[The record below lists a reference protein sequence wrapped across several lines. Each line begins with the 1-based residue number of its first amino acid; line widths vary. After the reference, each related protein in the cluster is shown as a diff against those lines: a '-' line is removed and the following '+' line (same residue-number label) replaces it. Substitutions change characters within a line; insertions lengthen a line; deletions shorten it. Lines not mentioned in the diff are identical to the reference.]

1 MGKIANLIAA
11 ENPEAPEGPGLGTIA
26 AQGVK
31 AGAAALV
38 GGAGGA
44 VESLRD
50 TAPNIASQGAA
61 LRQQMEEV
69 QRNAQLAAGAEQG
82 LAGIQS
88 AGDLLDYAT
97 FTAASQIPNLALWAA
112 GGLAGKAAG
121 TAIGLTRGAQVTRA
135 AGGVAATIPTTYG
148 QEFAN
153 LSENNVAGATDAEL
167 RALAARSAVPQAALD
182 VLPLEFITRSG
193 AVRSAASTLP
203 RRLASGTA
211 RGVAGLAATEVPT
224 ELAQETISQY
234 AQSQVDPT
242 AVVSLDNPEYAR
254 RLAEAGFGALAS
266 SFLLG
271 GGAGAVRSFREPTVS
286 AAPDQVSPDVPAQEA
301 PVQAAP
307 AAPANIPA
315 ELTAAP
321 LPSDTRGGIQG
332 RFASPAELQA
342 YVDQRNLDVEANRA
356 VSRTFADIEGQSGEG
371 IFDQM
376 AALIAE
382 NQRETGTRTTQEQ
395 QTVIADNLRRAYD
408 VFVAEN
414 GYPPTVE
421 GLLSAPT
428 DQSRTLPVP
437 YNQERPL
444 TEERGRQILSLPAEV
459 QTTGEAP
466 ATTDLVRRLV
476 SNPVATTPRPAQVV
490 EPAPV
495 ETGYSSAVRP
505 NLASDSFQPIRELVT
520 DTDAV
525 IQSRVAGFQA
535 MLNGEYGQLSE
546 TQTSDI
552 NRYMDYAQQ
561 EMQFRADNPEI
572 SAENTRAREQ
582 RLDEL
587 DAGQRP
593 AFGAGVQEVQVINMD
608 PSEILSDERN
618 FDRFMSETDEW
629 SGDPGLS
636 ELEGRQFSRAIPN
649 DAQQKFA
656 ASSVEI
662 RNLVDDMI
670 GPFRVD
676 IKRTRQNYY
685 DPVSSVISVAF
696 NQANPLSTAAHEAY
710 HAAAE
715 KVMTRSE
722 RSIVTAAFA
731 DGTKMNQRLREA
743 ALDLWEN
750 APDVIDHMD
759 IDGEAEAYAFQAWRE
774 GALKPSGVVERVFR
788 KVQNFFERVRN
799 AVEGKGFQNWED
811 VFNALNTGKY
821 AARPVLKQAWKTS
834 DMPKRMYS
842 IAQEVPQDSQAAE
855 ISKVLENIH
864 TVIPES
870 SLRNKFNIPNKGS
883 VRDHLQRAWG
893 TVGTMY
899 NVARTSPQAMKVM
912 SQVDAM
918 YRLRDSMTSDADVA
932 FEEWINTRDQKA
944 MDQASTAL
952 FSFTRERHNTVGE
965 DILVGLSLDSDRD
978 FQTLQELGAYTDA
991 ELRQRGM
998 SDAAIKLYKD
1008 ARSAI
1013 NQLQRRSFQERR
1025 LDLLGNNSPA
1035 AQERLRL
1042 YGEQMKRNIAEG
1054 YMPLNRDG
1062 AFGVNVVHKKKTV
1075 GFFTFDTQAE
1085 AENAEKL
1092 LAETLSK
1099 YEGVTTE
1106 MSRLSKER
1114 LTTSGASVA
1123 SMLEMIDN
1131 LDLTLQNS
1139 DRERLIKALTEAD
1152 SMSRKRL
1159 LRRENIPGFS
1169 RDALRTMA
1177 KMIQDTSSRTASAIY
1192 APRLTKLVNDTAAW
1206 RREGTNS
1213 GYSRDKIVDM
1223 VNFVQSPDG
1232 MDEAGSFQKLR
1243 TAAYVM
1249 HLGGTLGSGIAN
1261 LSQLSIASLPYTAQ
1275 FTSTS
1280 NAFTKLVSSIRQ
1292 FGAPRYG
1299 DPAKID
1305 VELRKLAGKRDAESV
1320 RQRNRL
1326 SALRQA
1332 TAEGVLNPSRTLAI
1346 MGVANGRMMA
1356 RSQKMRGF
1364 LDAWMTPMSFT
1375 EGLNRRATFMAAFDI
1390 ATEIGNSNPSLI
1402 GPNGRFKDVM
1412 DFATRAVHE
1421 TQGIASRYNRP
1432 GFGRQG
1438 IGSVLYTFKGFPTMM
1453 VELAMHMDNKG
1464 RSLMMGMLFLGAGM
1478 TGLPFADDMLAASQG
1493 IAKLLGIDWQPLRL
1507 PEVAIRQVL
1516 DPIDRAIPFANTTD
1530 IFMNGLL
1537 DAAGV
1542 NVSSRI
1548 GLGRIVPGMQ
1558 GLSRNDIGM
1567 ALWEI
1572 LGPAGQPVVTGAGA
1586 TARLAQGDILGAAR
1600 NAPVRAI
1607 ADAAN
1612 LADQIL
1618 TGEQRDKQGNV
1629 VAPAT
1634 LGSMLMK
1641 AAGFSSTE
1649 LSREYQAMNI
1659 IYDYQEWKTDA
1670 TKGFRQDLVRAYREG
1685 PEAVKAVIDSINAWN
1700 QSHPNPRDRI
1710 TIDYGD
1716 ALRQSRARTLTERRT
1731 GGQSAK
1737 QRAEMNGLLRS
1748 VGIEPGDL

>member
-1 MGKIANLIAA
+1 
-11 ENPEAPEGPGLGTIA
+11 
-26 AQGVK
+26 
-31 AGAAALV
+31 
-38 GGAGGA
+38 
-44 VESLRD
+44 
-50 TAPNIASQGAA
+50 
-61 LRQQMEEV
+61 
-69 QRNAQLAAGAEQG
+69 
-82 LAGIQS
+82 
-88 AGDLLDYAT
+88 
-97 FTAASQIPNLALWAA
+97 
-112 GGLAGKAAG
+112 
-121 TAIGLTRGAQVTRA
+121 
-135 AGGVAATIPTTYG
+135 
-148 QEFAN
+148 
-153 LSENNVAGATDAEL
+153 
-167 RALAARSAVPQAALD
+167 
-182 VLPLEFITRSG
+182 
-193 AVRSAASTLP
+193 
-203 RRLASGTA
+203 
-211 RGVAGLAATEVPT
+211 
-224 ELAQETISQY
+224 
-234 AQSQVDPT
+234 
-242 AVVSLDNPEYAR
+242 
-254 RLAEAGFGALAS
+254 
-266 SFLLG
+266 
-271 GGAGAVRSFREPTVS
+271 
-286 AAPDQVSPDVPAQEA
+286 
-301 PVQAAP
+301 
-307 AAPANIPA
+307 
-315 ELTAAP
+315 
-321 LPSDTRGGIQG
+321 
-332 RFASPAELQA
+332 
-342 YVDQRNLDVEANRA
+342 
-356 VSRTFADIEGQSGEG
+356 
-371 IFDQM
+371 
-376 AALIAE
+376 
-382 NQRETGTRTTQEQ
+382 
-395 QTVIADNLRRAYD
+395 
-408 VFVAEN
+408 
-414 GYPPTVE
+414 
-421 GLLSAPT
+421 
-428 DQSRTLPVP
+428 
-437 YNQERPL
+437 
-444 TEERGRQILSLPAEV
+444 
-459 QTTGEAP
+459 
-466 ATTDLVRRLV
+466 
-476 SNPVATTPRPAQVV
+476 
-490 EPAPV
+490 
-495 ETGYSSAVRP
+495 
-505 NLASDSFQPIRELVT
+505 
-520 DTDAV
+520 
-525 IQSRVAGFQA
+525 
-535 MLNGEYGQLSE
+535 
-546 TQTSDI
+546 
-552 NRYMDYAQQ
+552 
-561 EMQFRADNPEI
+561 
-572 SAENTRAREQ
+572 
-582 RLDEL
+582 
-587 DAGQRP
+587 
-593 AFGAGVQEVQVINMD
+593 
-608 PSEILSDERN
+608 
-618 FDRFMSETDEW
+618 
-629 SGDPGLS
+629 
-636 ELEGRQFSRAIPN
+636 
-649 DAQQKFA
+649 
-656 ASSVEI
+656 
-662 RNLVDDMI
+662 
-670 GPFRVD
+670 
-676 IKRTRQNYY
+676 
-685 DPVSSVISVAF
+685 
-696 NQANPLSTAAHEAY
+696 
-710 HAAAE
+710 
-715 KVMTRSE
+715 
-722 RSIVTAAFA
+722 
-731 DGTKMNQRLREA
+731 
-743 ALDLWEN
+743 
-750 APDVIDHMD
+750 
-759 IDGEAEAYAFQAWRE
+759 
-774 GALKPSGVVERVFR
+774 
-788 KVQNFFERVRN
+788 
-799 AVEGKGFQNWED
+799 
-811 VFNALNTGKY
+811 
-821 AARPVLKQAWKTS
+821 
-834 DMPKRMYS
+834 
-842 IAQEVPQDSQAAE
+842 
-855 ISKVLENIH
+855 
-864 TVIPES
+864 
-870 SLRNKFNIPNKGS
+870 
-883 VRDHLQRAWG
+883 
-893 TVGTMY
+893 
-899 NVARTSPQAMKVM
+899 
-912 SQVDAM
+912 
-918 YRLRDSMTSDADVA
+918 
-932 FEEWINTRDQKA
+932 
-944 MDQASTAL
+944 
-952 FSFTRERHNTVGE
+952 
-965 DILVGLSLDSDRD
+965 
-978 FQTLQELGAYTDA
+978 
-991 ELRQRGM
+991 M

-1013 NQLQRRSFQERR
+1013 NQLQRRSYQERR

-1249 HLGGTLGSGIAN
+1249 HLGGTLGSGISN
-1261 LSQLSIASLPYTAQ
+1261 LSSLSIASLPYTAQ

-1670 TKGFRQDLVRAYREG
+1670 TKGFRQDLVRAYQEG